1 MNPPT
6 SGSIPLQEYRRD
18 IPPGW
23 IPGDAS
29 YPLRTYFDKL
39 KLWYRIANVED
50 EAIGPLVAGRLYG
63 RASTIAM
70 SLRAPRPDGTFDVGD
85 AALVRLAVDEVR
97 DPATNV
103 IIQNHIPSGVQF
115 LANALRTAFGQQD
128 QDLATQ
134 ALDKFFGLARGK
146 LSLSEYS
153 VEFDSRY
160 DDAHDRAGLQLN
172 DVGKFFLWF
181 KNSGLPSKTV
191 DDIKLQVA
199 GDYTRFNDARALA
212 LRINPNRREPDDA
225 QILYEEN
232 DESYGDYDAYYQD
245 WGDDYEA
252 EDSWWYG
259 YEEADEGEWVYEEY
273 ANDENYYENH
283 DASDE
288 SWQEVDLEAGMTS
301 GSASDS
307 NVSGEY
313 NEAYYKGK
321 GNGSDDGCFNCG
333 SKFHRVRDCPLGK
346 GKNKKGSHN
355 YKGKGKSKGFWRWRP
370 NFKGKSKGKS
380 KHPWRSKG
388 KGKGK
393 GFGRKGH
400 YYAYQEEDNYKP
412 RGGLSISEGIPDAST
427 PQEVATSSKEV
438 KTTKKTESFV
448 IHTSSEDEDFKKPTE
463 GYSGQPEYTTKD
475 HYDKKLKM
483 NFMVF
488 NMKKE
493 ETQMSYHTIHG
504 QERYGLLIDPGAAS
518 GLVGS
523 ETLRMLKSC
532 SMGEM
537 EINRNKITPVSGISG
552 NSESTLGEVTLT
564 MATAGQP
571 ITYTAEVIG
580 GAGSLCPALVGNPTL
595 RRLGASILTDWF
607 ENGDGMLVL
616 NTKDAMDAE
625 VNHVKF
631 FRILLTDSGHYIL
644 PCDNVQ
650 NEKVPRASKHEAI
663 AFFQKI
669 TEITSKVWPDVQ
681 PRVRHCFHSQ
691 TAAEDDRC
699 DYNREHE
706 RDKGPMK
713 SQDHDVGCDHLAC
726 ENGEE
731 DELRNPVPSR
741 KIHFIDEEQQKKSE
755 EPYDLMNSE
764 KNKSLSPIAEERDS
778 EDEVSPSAILAE
790 QCMKNDKSK
799 EPAKNSNHLINEHPA
814 GPAILAPAIHD
825 EQGLREASYDEEK
838 NVFLSY
844 TGDMIPE
851 TADQAELYEGVE
863 IKNLTSKALSVPT
876 THMLKKLLL
885 ETINATMGVFNEAA
899 RRKIDYVHWL
909 DNPMLMSL
917 FKEFFKDLIQVKGV
931 KIELR
936 PFHLASAE
944 PKLPLTSSYL
954 RMQVRGNVKAW
965 DIHPPEDLREMS
977 FSQINAALDEDDW
990 AITIYGVE
998 HDMAPSPSTPASRKL
1013 MRFVES
1019 LTEYKTNIYGWLKRN
1034 GKWRFFPREDDH
1046 ATKIML
1052 WVQHIYKGL
1061 SKHQVHGAL
1070 LGRSLRNIKP
1080 PSNTVG
1086 HLISWIHGGQ
1096 GYAVQEHFSDGFL
1109 KMKRVSNYSRE
1120 EMCTIYLFHYHPDPV
1135 EEPASQSTI
1144 NKDDDKM
1151 DVNVPDDRDGYM
1163 ISQQEF
1169 SEKIT
1174 PAPVPAREDDSRLT
1188 PAEVSDLRSI
1198 LGALLWVT
1206 ATRLDVI
1213 ADVSALQS
1221 RVTVAEVKDLK
1232 QANNVLMKV
1241 KEFADVG
1248 LHYRYFRTKHRRLVC
1263 FHDASAASKGRN
1275 YAQEGVVIALADDE
1289 WRNITIDFEHTC
1301 ETEEHELMHG
1311 GVMHVLHSH
1320 GAKAKR
1326 VSYSTS
1332 HGETLAMVNALE
1344 SATLCMIR
1352 LSEMLH
1358 PQHPPSLKDLI
1369 KIQTAGNP
1377 EMPLDMY
1384 GDARD
1389 VYELIAGLIRLHG
1402 VEKHPIVTRVL
1413 PTIDFDEHDLMLKD
1427 EEMIL
1432 KAEKDE
1438 SMVRTT
1444 HASVLVGLAAF
1455 ATSKKMLAAML
1466 PTLAFGTLVD
1476 AQSNEPENQEQK
1488 SYFSV
1493 YLMIFITV
1501 ILAVML
1507 ERMVT
1512 SWMSK
1517 KRRIQPVKIES
1528 DDDDDMDVD
1537 QEGDQPSSSGASFQ
1551 RKRKASP
1558 RDTWED
1564 LARKVID
1571 EKETLK
1577 RKNKKSEEDA
1587 HLQQQEIDSLKFD
1600 NEWWK
1605 DKYEKLEEKYDDKD
1619 FELKNLK
1626 NDMTVVNARKMVLES
1641 TVSNMRAGL
1650 VKLEDENAELKMKLD
1665 RKTAASSERP
1675 APLTPRITDNAEMA
1689 GEIEKLQ
1696 KMVKFKD
1703 QEIMRHLARI
1713 KSLELPEAIFITKTG
1728 KKFHREGCP
1737 HLREGEHVSTGTPSV
1752 QCVQHVRPMETLSP
1766 SPTGKT
1772 IRLAQW
1778 HKNHAGARY
1787 QGEVSIATGQR
1798 EGKGTYYYT
1807 NPYFIYEGDWLD
1819 GKKHG
1824 QGRLSFGEDGFYEGS
1839 FEGGEISGFGRQEL
1853 NGWSYEGQFLQGQ
1866 KHGEG
1871 TLNKADGGTYTGG
1884 WSQGKYSG
1892 EGTLKL
1898 PSGERYTGGFQAHR
1912 FHGHGRHEVPKQGMT
1927 YDGAFEAGL
1936 RHGYGELQERHG
1948 ASSYSGHFE
1957 AGKRHG
1963 QGKSSDQVSGISY
1976 EGAWNQDQPERPA
1989 ATWDLCP
1996 PDSEESYTAV
2006 GELLKEEA
2014 ATQLN
2019 ANPKDKGK
2027 KAPPP
2032 VDTSGQGP
2040 ELKGTKGQVLPET
2053 RVRLLDATQAP
2064 VTEEVGRCFRVTM
2077 YKERKTAEGEVLRR
2091 PVNFGDAR
2099 PTYTDPL
2106 DEADA
2111 PPQKSNSGGKKGG
2124 KASPMPDEEVV
2135 PPFTGH
2141 ESLSGAIGPNG
2152 SAVLGGNEDWLLPVH
2167 LLPAVYWL
2175 RLEDATKLEGSIW
2188 EALPPLEIPFRVE
2201 A

>member
-1 MNPPT
+1 
-6 SGSIPLQEYRRD
+6 
-18 IPPGW
+18 
-23 IPGDAS
+23 
-29 YPLRTYFDKL
+29 
-39 KLWYRIANVED
+39 
-50 EAIGPLVAGRLYG
+50 
-63 RASTIAM
+63 
-70 SLRAPRPDGTFDVGD
+70 
-85 AALVRLAVDEVR
+85 
-97 DPATNV
+97 
-103 IIQNHIPSGVQF
+103 
-115 LANALRTAFGQQD
+115 
-128 QDLATQ
+128 
-134 ALDKFFGLARGK
+134 
-146 LSLSEYS
+146 
-153 VEFDSRY
+153 
-160 DDAHDRAGLQLN
+160 
-172 DVGKFFLWF
+172 
-181 KNSGLPSKTV
+181 
-191 DDIKLQVA
+191 
-199 GDYTRFNDARALA
+199 
-212 LRINPNRREPDDA
+212 
-225 QILYEEN
+225 
-232 DESYGDYDAYYQD
+232 
-245 WGDDYEA
+245 
-252 EDSWWYG
+252 
-259 YEEADEGEWVYEEY
+259 
-273 ANDENYYENH
+273 
-283 DASDE
+283 
-288 SWQEVDLEAGMTS
+288 
-301 GSASDS
+301 
-307 NVSGEY
+307 
-313 NEAYYKGK
+313 
-321 GNGSDDGCFNCG
+321 
-333 SKFHRVRDCPLGK
+333 
-346 GKNKKGSHN
+346 
-355 YKGKGKSKGFWRWRP
+355 
-370 NFKGKSKGKS
+370 
-380 KHPWRSKG
+380 
-388 KGKGK
+388 
-393 GFGRKGH
+393 
-400 YYAYQEEDNYKP
+400 
-412 RGGLSISEGIPDAST
+412 
-427 PQEVATSSKEV
+427 
-438 KTTKKTESFV
+438 
-448 IHTSSEDEDFKKPTE
+448 
-463 GYSGQPEYTTKD
+463 
-475 HYDKKLKM
+475 
-483 NFMVF
+483 
-488 NMKKE
+488 
-493 ETQMSYHTIHG
+493 MSYHTIHG

-851 TADQAELYEGVE
+851 TADQAKLKKRYKAIPEEFYTKSGLTPVTPKNFDSWFKRVRGRGLRWHFWELFSGSGRLSLTLLLAGLMVGFPVDYRYGWDMRVASHRGMIHAAYEEFQPGVIHMSPDCAPWSVAASTKDPDEKMCERLQDRPALQLCQDLSARQDANGRGYNIEQPYGAQSWQELPENPLRLQRIPGNKSRQRVDQCMHGAQDEHGYPIMKPTGFGSNIRWKHTGLRCGGHCGVPHTQLKGTGPSGLTRTSMSAVYPKGMCQRMKQDIIQYLAYMNLLKLRTWPHDAYAVTLGHYYDCVRCQLGRHCPRNIEHTLVPGQCRHGRWPSEENPRRKKKLEAEMDAMKKWKQEAEAELYEGVE
-863 IKNLTSKALSVPT
+863 IKNFTSKALSVPT

-998 HDMAPSPSTPASRKL
+998 HDMAPSPSTPASRPRTRPDEPGIVQPAQNLDEMDEKSIADLKRAPLTPPVVLDRPGDPAERDPTQIAPYEDEELQTKSVEEIKPLKPNYNLRRVLVRIPKL
-1013 MRFVES
+1013 MEDENHTKEVDEIC
-1019 LTEYKTNIYGWLKRN
+1019 TEYKTNIYGWLKRN

-1120 EMCTIYLFHYHPDPV
+1120 EMCTIYLFHYHSDPV

-1151 DVNVPDDRDGYM
+1151 DVNVPDDRGEKRDAPETRTVVMAPEKKRQRIYNVKKELDFLRHLHVNMTENHIIQIDCGHDWLTGCHMWSEVCNQFMVEQHLREKEKLPQLFHFHYKRTHQAYACLRTAE
-1163 ISQQEF
+1163 IYQVDQE
-1169 SEKIT
+1169 T
-1174 PAPVPAREDDSRLT
+1174 
-1188 PAEVSDLRSI
+1188 
-1198 LGALLWVT
+1198 
-1206 ATRLDVI
+1206 
-1213 ADVSALQS
+1213 
-1221 RVTVAEVKDLK
+1221 
-1232 QANNVLMKV
+1232 
-1241 KEFADVG
+1241 
-1248 LHYRYFRTKHRRLVC
+1248 
-1263 FHDASAASKGRN
+1263 
-1275 YAQEGVVIALADDE
+1275 
-1289 WRNITIDFEHTC
+1289 RNI
-1301 ETEEHELMHG
+1301 EE
-1311 GVMHVLHSH
+1311 
-1320 GAKAKR
+1320 ADI
-1326 VSYSTS
+1326 T
-1332 HGETLAMVNALE
+1332 
-1344 SATLCMIR
+1344 
-1352 LSEMLH
+1352 
-1358 PQHPPSLKDLI
+1358 
-1369 KIQTAGNP
+1369 
-1377 EMPLDMY
+1377 
-1384 GDARD
+1384 
-1389 VYELIAGLIRLHG
+1389 
-1402 VEKHPIVTRVL
+1402 
-1413 PTIDFDEHDLMLKD
+1413 D

-1432 KAEKDE
+1432 KAEKDK

-1455 ATSKKMLAAML
+1455 ATSKKMLAAMM

-1476 AQSNEPENQEQK
+1476 AQSTEPENQEQK

-1626 NDMTVVNARKMVLES
+1626 NDMTVINARKMVLES
-1641 TVSNMRAGL
+1641 TVSDMRAGL

-1737 HLREGEHVSTGTPSV
+1737 HLREGEHA
-1752 QCVQHVRPMETLSP
+1752 L
-1766 SPTGKT
+1766 
-1772 IRLAQW
+1772 L
-1778 HKNHAGARY
+1778 
-1787 QGEVSIATGQR
+1787 
-1798 EGKGTYYYT
+1798 
-1807 NPYFIYEGDWLD
+1807 
-1819 GKKHG
+1819 KHG
-1824 QGRLSFGEDGFYEGS
+1824 AD
-1839 FEGGEISGFGRQEL
+1839 
-1853 NGWSYEGQFLQGQ
+1853 
-1866 KHGEG
+1866 
-1871 TLNKADGGTYTGG
+1871 ADDGGDKG
-1884 WSQGKYSG
+1884 WTPLSVASG
-1892 EGTLKL
+1892 EGHLEVCDTLLKYNANVL
-1898 PSGERYTGGFQAHR
+1898 
-1912 FHGHGRHEVPKQGMT
+1912 
-1927 YDGAFEAGL
+1927 EAKSA
-1936 RHGYGELQERHG
+1936 LQEAAEQALR
-1948 ASSYSGHFE
+1948 E
-1957 AGKRHG
+1957 
-1963 QGKSSDQVSGISY
+1963 
-1976 EGAWNQDQPERPA
+1976 EPE
-1989 ATWDLCP
+1989 
-1996 PDSEESYTAV
+1996 
-2006 GELLKEEA
+2006 
-2014 ATQLN
+2014 
-2019 ANPKDKGK
+2019 
-2027 KAPPP
+2027 
-2032 VDTSGQGP
+2032 
-2040 ELKGTKGQVLPET
+2040 
-2053 RVRLLDATQAP
+2053 
-2064 VTEEVGRCFRVTM
+2064 
-2077 YKERKTAEGEVLRR
+2077 
-2091 PVNFGDAR
+2091 
-2099 PTYTDPL
+2099 
-2106 DEADA
+2106 
-2111 PPQKSNSGGKKGG
+2111 
-2124 KASPMPDEEVV
+2124 
-2135 PPFTGH
+2135 
-2141 ESLSGAIGPNG
+2141 
-2152 SAVLGGNEDWLLPVH
+2152 
-2167 LLPAVYWL
+2167 
-2175 RLEDATKLEGSIW
+2175 
-2188 EALPPLEIPFRVE
+2188 
-2201 A
+2201 

>member
-1 MNPPT
+1 MNPPS

-70 SLRAPRPDGTFDVGD
+70 SLRVPRPDGTFDVGD

-97 DPATNV
+97 EAATNV

-160 DDAHDRAGLQLN
+160 DDAHGRAGLQLN
-172 DVGKFFLWF
+172 D
-181 KNSGLPSKTV
+181 
-191 DDIKLQVA
+191 VA

-212 LRINPNRREPDDA
+212 LRVNPNRRDPDDA
-225 QILYEEN
+225 QILFEEN

-273 ANDENYYENH
+273 ANDETYYENH

-321 GNGSDDGCFNCG
+321 GNGSDEGCFNCG

-370 NFKGKSKGKS
+370 DFKGKSKGKS
-380 KHPWRSKG
+380 KYPWRSKG

-427 PQEVATSSKEV
+427 PQEVATSPKEV
-438 KTTKKTESFV
+438 KTTKRAESFV
-448 IHTSSEDEDFKKPTE
+448 IHTSSEDEDFKKPTD

-475 HYDKKLKM
+475 RYDKKLKM

-504 QERYGLLIDPGAAS
+504 QERYGLLIDLGAAS

-523 ETLRMLKSC
+523 EALRMLKSC

-699 DYNREHE
+699 DYNRGHE

-731 DELRNPVPSR
+731 DELRNSVPSR

-851 TADQAELYEGVE
+851 TADQAKLKKRYKAIPEEFYTKSGLTPVTPKNFDSWFKRVRGRGLRWHFWELFSGSGRLSLTLLLAGLMLGFPVDYRYGWDMRVASHRGMIHAAYEEFQPGVLHMSPDCAPWSVAASTKDPDEKMCERLQDRPALQLCQDLSARQDANGRGYNIEQPYGAQSWQELPENPLRLQRIPGNKSRQRVDQCMHGAQDEHGYPIMKPTGFGSNLRWKHTGLRCGGPRCQRMKQDIIQYLSYMNLLKLKTWPQDAYAVTLGHYYDCVRCQLGRHCPRNIEHTLVPGQCRHGRWPSEENPRRKKKLEAEMDAMKKWKQEAEAELYEGVE

-998 HDMAPSPSTPASRKL
+998 HDMAPSPSTPASRPRTRPDEPGIVQPAQNLDEMDEKSIADLKRAPLTPPVVLDRPGDPAERDPTQIAPYEDEELQTKSVEEIKPLKPNYNLRRVLVRIPKL
-1013 MRFVES
+1013 MEDENHTKV
-1019 LTEYKTNIYGWLKRN
+1019 KRD

-1052 WVQHIYKGL
+1052 WVQYIYKGL

-1151 DVNVPDDRDGYM
+1151 DVNVPDDRGEKRDAPETRTVVMAPEKKRQRIYNVKKELDFLRHLYVNMTENHIIQIDCGHDWLTGCHM
-1163 ISQQEF
+1163 W
-1169 SEKIT
+1169 SE
-1174 PAPVPAREDDSRLT
+1174 VCNQFMVEQHLREKEKLPQLFHFHYKKTHQAYACLRT
-1188 PAEVSDLRSI
+1188 AEI
-1198 LGALLWVT
+1198 Y
-1206 ATRLDVI
+1206 
-1213 ADVSALQS
+1213 Q
-1221 RVTVAEVKDLK
+1221 
-1232 QANNVLMKV
+1232 
-1241 KEFADVG
+1241 
-1248 LHYRYFRTKHRRLVC
+1248 
-1263 FHDASAASKGRN
+1263 
-1275 YAQEGVVIALADDE
+1275 
-1289 WRNITIDFEHTC
+1289 
-1301 ETEEHELMHG
+1301 
-1311 GVMHVLHSH
+1311 
-1320 GAKAKR
+1320 
-1326 VSYSTS
+1326 
-1332 HGETLAMVNALE
+1332 
-1344 SATLCMIR
+1344 
-1352 LSEMLH
+1352 
-1358 PQHPPSLKDLI
+1358 
-1369 KIQTAGNP
+1369 
-1377 EMPLDMY
+1377 
-1384 GDARD
+1384 
-1389 VYELIAGLIRLHG
+1389 
-1402 VEKHPIVTRVL
+1402 
-1413 PTIDFDEHDLMLKD
+1413 
-1427 EEMIL
+1427 
-1432 KAEKDE
+1432 
-1438 SMVRTT
+1438 
-1444 HASVLVGLAAF
+1444 
-1455 ATSKKMLAAML
+1455 KMLAAMM

-1476 AQSNEPENQEQK
+1476 AQSTEPENQEQK
-1488 SYFSV
+1488 SYFFV

-1537 QEGDQPSSSGASFQ
+1537 QEGDQPSSSGASFH

-1626 NDMTVVNARKMVLES
+1626 NDMTVVTARKKVLES
-1641 TVSNMRAGL
+1641 TVSDMRAGL

-1675 APLTPRITDNAEMA
+1675 APPTPRITDNAEMA

-1713 KSLELPEAIFITKTG
+1713 KSLEMPETIFITKTG

-1737 HLREGEHVSTGTPSV
+1737 HLREGE
-1752 QCVQHVRPMETLSP
+1752 QVRQMQQLLWLS
-1766 SPTGKT
+1766 
-1772 IRLAQW
+1772 IFFWLEE
-1778 HKNHAGARY
+1778 ARFP
-1787 QGEVSIATGQR
+1787 R
-1798 EGKGTYYYT
+1798 
-1807 NPYFIYEGDWLD
+1807 P
-1819 GKKHG
+1819 
-1824 QGRLSFGEDGFYEGS
+1824 
-1839 FEGGEISGFGRQEL
+1839 
-1853 NGWSYEGQFLQGQ
+1853 
-1866 KHGEG
+1866 
-1871 TLNKADGGTYTGG
+1871 
-1884 WSQGKYSG
+1884 
-1892 EGTLKL
+1892 
-1898 PSGERYTGGFQAHR
+1898 
-1912 FHGHGRHEVPKQGMT
+1912 
-1927 YDGAFEAGL
+1927 
-1936 RHGYGELQERHG
+1936 
-1948 ASSYSGHFE
+1948 
-1957 AGKRHG
+1957 
-1963 QGKSSDQVSGISY
+1963 SDQ
-1976 EGAWNQDQPERPA
+1976 EDDR
-1989 ATWDLCP
+1989 
-1996 PDSEESYTAV
+1996 SEILSSCLTA
-2006 GELLKEEA
+2006 L
-2014 ATQLN
+2014 
-2019 ANPKDKGK
+2019 
-2027 KAPPP
+2027 
-2032 VDTSGQGP
+2032 
-2040 ELKGTKGQVLPET
+2040 
-2053 RVRLLDATQAP
+2053 
-2064 VTEEVGRCFRVTM
+2064 
-2077 YKERKTAEGEVLRR
+2077 
-2091 PVNFGDAR
+2091 
-2099 PTYTDPL
+2099 
-2106 DEADA
+2106 
-2111 PPQKSNSGGKKGG
+2111 
-2124 KASPMPDEEVV
+2124 
-2135 PPFTGH
+2135 
-2141 ESLSGAIGPNG
+2141 
-2152 SAVLGGNEDWLLPVH
+2152 WL
-2167 LLPAVYWL
+2167 
-2175 RLEDATKLEGSIW
+2175 
-2188 EALPPLEIPFRVE
+2188 
-2201 A
+2201 

>member
-1 MNPPT
+1 M
-6 SGSIPLQEYRRD
+6 
-18 IPPGW
+18 PGQC
-23 IPGDAS
+23 
-29 YPLRTYFDKL
+29 RH
-39 KLWYRIANVED
+39 
-50 EAIGPLVAGRLYG
+50 GRW
-63 RASTIAM
+63 
-70 SLRAPRPDGTFDVGD
+70 
-85 AALVRLAVDEVR
+85 
-97 DPATNV
+97 
-103 IIQNHIPSGVQF
+103 PS
-115 LANALRTAFGQQD
+115 
-128 QDLATQ
+128 
-134 ALDKFFGLARGK
+134 
-146 LSLSEYS
+146 
-153 VEFDSRY
+153 
-160 DDAHDRAGLQLN
+160 
-172 DVGKFFLWF
+172 
-181 KNSGLPSKTV
+181 
-191 DDIKLQVA
+191 
-199 GDYTRFNDARALA
+199 
-212 LRINPNRREPDDA
+212 
-225 QILYEEN
+225 EEN
-232 DESYGDYDAYYQD
+232 PRRKKKL
-245 WGDDYEA
+245 EA
-252 EDSWWYG
+252 EM
-259 YEEADEGEWVYEEY
+259 
-273 ANDENYYENH
+273 
-283 DASDE
+283 DA
-288 SWQEVDLEAGMTS
+288 
-301 GSASDS
+301 
-307 NVSGEY
+307 
-313 NEAYYKGK
+313 
-321 GNGSDDGCFNCG
+321 
-333 SKFHRVRDCPLGK
+333 
-346 GKNKKGSHN
+346 
-355 YKGKGKSKGFWRWRP
+355 
-370 NFKGKSKGKS
+370 
-380 KHPWRSKG
+380 
-388 KGKGK
+388 
-393 GFGRKGH
+393 
-400 YYAYQEEDNYKP
+400 
-412 RGGLSISEGIPDAST
+412 
-427 PQEVATSSKEV
+427 
-438 KTTKKTESFV
+438 
-448 IHTSSEDEDFKKPTE
+448 
-463 GYSGQPEYTTKD
+463 
-475 HYDKKLKM
+475 
-483 NFMVF
+483 
-488 NMKKE
+488 MKKWK
-493 ETQMSYHTIHG
+493 
-504 QERYGLLIDPGAAS
+504 QE
-518 GLVGS
+518 
-523 ETLRMLKSC
+523 
-532 SMGEM
+532 
-537 EINRNKITPVSGISG
+537 
-552 NSESTLGEVTLT
+552 
-564 MATAGQP
+564 
-571 ITYTAEVIG
+571 AE
-580 GAGSLCPALVGNPTL
+580 
-595 RRLGASILTDWF
+595 
-607 ENGDGMLVL
+607 
-616 NTKDAMDAE
+616 
-625 VNHVKF
+625 
-631 FRILLTDSGHYIL
+631 
-644 PCDNVQ
+644 
-650 NEKVPRASKHEAI
+650 
-663 AFFQKI
+663 
-669 TEITSKVWPDVQ
+669 
-681 PRVRHCFHSQ
+681 
-691 TAAEDDRC
+691 
-699 DYNREHE
+699 
-706 RDKGPMK
+706 
-713 SQDHDVGCDHLAC
+713 
-726 ENGEE
+726 
-731 DELRNPVPSR
+731 
-741 KIHFIDEEQQKKSE
+741 
-755 EPYDLMNSE
+755 
-764 KNKSLSPIAEERDS
+764 
-778 EDEVSPSAILAE
+778 
-790 QCMKNDKSK
+790 
-799 EPAKNSNHLINEHPA
+799 
-814 GPAILAPAIHD
+814 
-825 EQGLREASYDEEK
+825 
-838 NVFLSY
+838 
-844 TGDMIPE
+844 
-851 TADQAELYEGVE
+851 AELYEGVE

-998 HDMAPSPSTPASRKL
+998 HDMAPSPSTPASRPRTRPDEPGIVQPAQNLDEMDEKSIADLKRAPLTPPVILDRPGDPAERDPTQIAPYEDEELQTKSVEEIKPLKPNYNLRRVLVRIPKLMEDENHTKVKQLLLGLHERLWHSPISDFTNLLQKAGMSPEVIKLATEAVQCCAICRKYVRLPNRPQVRARGASSFNESVQMDLFMWENTWFMLLCDEATRFKMCTTIEGQESDDLLTAFKKAWIFLFGPPRRLVLDQQVSLMSHETAAEFERLSIERAPRGTTQGHGAEQHTGTGLVERHVGLMKLTMYKLRAELQRQGLAPENEEIAQESCMAHNITLSYGGVTPSMAVFGTLPNGFYDPESRGIMSVVGAQETDVTVFEKAMRIRQTALAQAHQAVIEDRVARAARTRTHQLDLDQLIAGTSEVEFYREVKNDPGWRGPALLLRLDADDGVAIIQYQGKPYLVALRHIRSYKGIFHFTLPNMETEDALRKL

-1046 ATKIML
+1046 ARKIML

-1061 SKHQVHGAL
+1061 SKHQVHGVL

-1109 KMKRVSNYSRE
+1109 KMKRISNYSRE

-1151 DVNVPDDRDGYM
+1151 DVNVPDDRGEKRDAPETRTVVMAPEKKRQRIYNVKKELDFLRHLRVNMTENHIIQIDCGHDWLTGCHMWSEVCNQFMVEQHLREKEKLPQLFHFHYKRTHQAYACLRTAEIYQVDQETRNIEEADITADIWPAVEEADRNEIKQFVDEKAFAKIHKMKITGEYVQIDARWVRKRKRYPDKSIRIKSRLCARGCLDGQKGELTTRSTTATRLSQRILVSRASWSRKMSLESLDIAGAFLKGFDFEKIRKTLQKKGIQAPVRMVVIFPPLNVWRHLAEFSDEFKVPERELHNYGLLCLKPVYGLNDAPLAWQFSLHDFIRESGAEPSHLDENCWTWKKDGENIAMVTTHVDDLAITGTPEWLDDAYDSFVKKFGKVTRQQLPFTHCGCEYLRTADGYM

-1169 SEKIT
+1169 SEKI
-1174 PAPVPAREDDSRLT
+1174 T

-1232 QANNVLMKV
+1232 RANNVLTKV

-1248 LHYRYFRTKHRRLVC
+1248 LRYRYFRTKHRRLVC

-1389 VYELIAGLIRLHG
+1389 VYELITGSKTMPQDKTQRLYVLSIKEARLDGRVRMVTLVPTNYMLADSLTKSMVHEMMLMLLTTGLIRLHG

-1455 ATSKKMLAAML
+1455 ATSKKMLAAMM

-1476 AQSNEPENQEQK
+1476 AQSTEPENQEQK

-1517 KRRIQPVKIES
+1517 KRRIQHVKIES

-1571 EKETLK
+1571 EKETRK

-1641 TVSNMRAGL
+1641 TVSDMRAGL

-1737 HLREGEHVSTGTPSV
+1737 HLREGEHV
-1752 QCVQHVRPMETLSP
+1752 RPREAF
-1766 SPTGKT
+1766 GKC
-1772 IRLAQW
+1772 
-1778 HKNHAGARY
+1778 
-1787 QGEVSIATGQR
+1787 
-1798 EGKGTYYYT
+1798 
-1807 NPYFIYEGDWLD
+1807 
-1819 GKKHG
+1819 
-1824 QGRLSFGEDGFYEGS
+1824 
-1839 FEGGEISGFGRQEL
+1839 
-1853 NGWSYEGQFLQGQ
+1853 
-1866 KHGEG
+1866 
-1871 TLNKADGGTYTGG
+1871 
-1884 WSQGKYSG
+1884 
-1892 EGTLKL
+1892 
-1898 PSGERYTGGFQAHR
+1898 
-1912 FHGHGRHEVPKQGMT
+1912 
-1927 YDGAFEAGL
+1927 
-1936 RHGYGELQERHG
+1936 
-1948 ASSYSGHFE
+1948 SSCCG
-1957 AGKRHG
+1957 
-1963 QGKSSDQVSGISY
+1963 
-1976 EGAWNQDQPERPA
+1976 
-1989 ATWDLCP
+1989 
-1996 PDSEESYTAV
+1996 
-2006 GELLKEEA
+2006 
-2014 ATQLN
+2014 
-2019 ANPKDKGK
+2019 
-2027 KAPPP
+2027 
-2032 VDTSGQGP
+2032 
-2040 ELKGTKGQVLPET
+2040 
-2053 RVRLLDATQAP
+2053 
-2064 VTEEVGRCFRVTM
+2064 
-2077 YKERKTAEGEVLRR
+2077 
-2091 PVNFGDAR
+2091 
-2099 PTYTDPL
+2099 
-2106 DEADA
+2106 
-2111 PPQKSNSGGKKGG
+2111 
-2124 KASPMPDEEVV
+2124 
-2135 PPFTGH
+2135 
-2141 ESLSGAIGPNG
+2141 
-2152 SAVLGGNEDWLLPVH
+2152 
-2167 LLPAVYWL
+2167 
-2175 RLEDATKLEGSIW
+2175 
-2188 EALPPLEIPFRVE
+2188 
-2201 A
+2201 

>member
-70 SLRAPRPDGTFDVGD
+70 SLRVPRPDGTFDVGD

-851 TADQAELYEGVE
+851 TADQLRHLRKILMRRCVNVYKIDQHYNYVKIFLHDKMPMAKKLEAEMDAMKKWKQEAEAELYEGVE
-863 IKNLTSKALSVPT
+863 IKNFTSKALSVPT

-998 HDMAPSPSTPASRKL
+998 HDMAPSPSTPASRPRTRPDEPGIVQPAQNLDEMDEKSIADL
-1013 MRFVES
+1013 KREVDEIC
-1019 LTEYKTNIYGWLKRN
+1019 TEYKTNIYGWLKRN

-1120 EMCTIYLFHYHPDPV
+1120 EMCTIYLFHYHSDPV

-1389 VYELIAGLIRLHG
+1389 VYELITGSKTMPQDKTQRLYVLSIKEARLDGRVRMVTLVPTNYMLADSLTKSMVHEMMLMLLTTGLIRLHG

-1432 KAEKDE
+1432 KAEKDK

-1455 ATSKKMLAAML
+1455 ATSKKMLAAMM

-1476 AQSNEPENQEQK
+1476 AQSTEPENQEQK

-1626 NDMTVVNARKMVLES
+1626 NDMTVINARKMVLES
-1641 TVSNMRAGL
+1641 TVSDMRAGL

-1703 QEIMRHLARI
+1703 HEIMRHLARI

-1737 HLREGEHVSTGTPSV
+1737 HLREGEHA
-1752 QCVQHVRPMETLSP
+1752 L
-1766 SPTGKT
+1766 
-1772 IRLAQW
+1772 L
-1778 HKNHAGARY
+1778 
-1787 QGEVSIATGQR
+1787 
-1798 EGKGTYYYT
+1798 
-1807 NPYFIYEGDWLD
+1807 
-1819 GKKHG
+1819 KHG
-1824 QGRLSFGEDGFYEGS
+1824 AD
-1839 FEGGEISGFGRQEL
+1839 
-1853 NGWSYEGQFLQGQ
+1853 
-1866 KHGEG
+1866 
-1871 TLNKADGGTYTGG
+1871 ADDGGDKVCDTLLKYNANV
-1884 WSQGKYSG
+1884 QGFSG
-1892 EGTLKL
+1892 DGRY
-1898 PSGERYTGGFQAHR
+1898 ERSA
-1912 FHGHGRHEVPKQGMT
+1912 
-1927 YDGAFEAGL
+1927 
-1936 RHGYGELQERHG
+1936 LQEAAEQALR
-1948 ASSYSGHFE
+1948 E
-1957 AGKRHG
+1957 
-1963 QGKSSDQVSGISY
+1963 
-1976 EGAWNQDQPERPA
+1976 EPE
-1989 ATWDLCP
+1989 
-1996 PDSEESYTAV
+1996 
-2006 GELLKEEA
+2006 
-2014 ATQLN
+2014 
-2019 ANPKDKGK
+2019 
-2027 KAPPP
+2027 
-2032 VDTSGQGP
+2032 
-2040 ELKGTKGQVLPET
+2040 
-2053 RVRLLDATQAP
+2053 
-2064 VTEEVGRCFRVTM
+2064 
-2077 YKERKTAEGEVLRR
+2077 
-2091 PVNFGDAR
+2091 
-2099 PTYTDPL
+2099 
-2106 DEADA
+2106 
-2111 PPQKSNSGGKKGG
+2111 
-2124 KASPMPDEEVV
+2124 
-2135 PPFTGH
+2135 
-2141 ESLSGAIGPNG
+2141 
-2152 SAVLGGNEDWLLPVH
+2152 
-2167 LLPAVYWL
+2167 
-2175 RLEDATKLEGSIW
+2175 
-2188 EALPPLEIPFRVE
+2188 
-2201 A
+2201 

>member
-1 MNPPT
+1 
-6 SGSIPLQEYRRD
+6 
-18 IPPGW
+18 
-23 IPGDAS
+23 
-29 YPLRTYFDKL
+29 
-39 KLWYRIANVED
+39 
-50 EAIGPLVAGRLYG
+50 
-63 RASTIAM
+63 
-70 SLRAPRPDGTFDVGD
+70 
-85 AALVRLAVDEVR
+85 
-97 DPATNV
+97 
-103 IIQNHIPSGVQF
+103 
-115 LANALRTAFGQQD
+115 
-128 QDLATQ
+128 
-134 ALDKFFGLARGK
+134 
-146 LSLSEYS
+146 
-153 VEFDSRY
+153 
-160 DDAHDRAGLQLN
+160 
-172 DVGKFFLWF
+172 
-181 KNSGLPSKTV
+181 
-191 DDIKLQVA
+191 
-199 GDYTRFNDARALA
+199 
-212 LRINPNRREPDDA
+212 
-225 QILYEEN
+225 
-232 DESYGDYDAYYQD
+232 
-245 WGDDYEA
+245 
-252 EDSWWYG
+252 
-259 YEEADEGEWVYEEY
+259 
-273 ANDENYYENH
+273 
-283 DASDE
+283 
-288 SWQEVDLEAGMTS
+288 
-301 GSASDS
+301 
-307 NVSGEY
+307 
-313 NEAYYKGK
+313 
-321 GNGSDDGCFNCG
+321 
-333 SKFHRVRDCPLGK
+333 
-346 GKNKKGSHN
+346 
-355 YKGKGKSKGFWRWRP
+355 
-370 NFKGKSKGKS
+370 
-380 KHPWRSKG
+380 
-388 KGKGK
+388 
-393 GFGRKGH
+393 
-400 YYAYQEEDNYKP
+400 
-412 RGGLSISEGIPDAST
+412 
-427 PQEVATSSKEV
+427 
-438 KTTKKTESFV
+438 
-448 IHTSSEDEDFKKPTE
+448 
-463 GYSGQPEYTTKD
+463 
-475 HYDKKLKM
+475 
-483 NFMVF
+483 
-488 NMKKE
+488 
-493 ETQMSYHTIHG
+493 
-504 QERYGLLIDPGAAS
+504 
-518 GLVGS
+518 
-523 ETLRMLKSC
+523 
-532 SMGEM
+532 
-537 EINRNKITPVSGISG
+537 
-552 NSESTLGEVTLT
+552 

-699 DYNREHE
+699 DYNREHG

-713 SQDHDVGCDHLAC
+713 RQDHDVGCDHLAC

-851 TADQAELYEGVE
+851 TADQAKLKKRYKAIPEEFYTKSGLTPVTPKNFDSWFKRVRGRGLRWHFWELFSGSGRLSLTLLLAGLMVGFPVDYRYGWDMRVASHRGMIHAAYEEFQPGVLHMSPDCAPWSVAASTKDPDEKMCERLQDRPALQLCQDLSARQDANGRGYNIEQPYGAQSWQELPENPLRLQRIPGNKSRQRVDQCMHGAQDEHGYPIMKPTGFGSNIRWKHTGLRCGGHCGVPHTQLKGTGPSGLTRTSMSAVYPKGMCQRMKQDIIQYLAYMNLLKLKTWPHDAYAVTLGHYYDCVRCQLGRHCPRNIEHTLVPGQCRHGRWPSEENPRRKKKLETEMDAMKKWKQEAEAELYEGVE

-965 DIHPPEDLREMS
+965 DIHPPENLREMS

-998 HDMAPSPSTPASRKL
+998 HDMAPSPSTPASRPRARPDEPGIVQPAQVVLDRPGDPAERDPTQIAPYEDEELQTKSFEEIKPLKPNYNLRRVKL

-1109 KMKRVSNYSRE
+1109 KMKRVSNYSRK

-1151 DVNVPDDRDGYM
+1151 DVNVPDDRGEKRDAPETRTVVMAPEKKRTAEIY
-1163 ISQQEF
+1163 QVDQE
-1169 SEKIT
+1169 T
-1174 PAPVPAREDDSRLT
+1174 
-1188 PAEVSDLRSI
+1188 
-1198 LGALLWVT
+1198 
-1206 ATRLDVI
+1206 
-1213 ADVSALQS
+1213 
-1221 RVTVAEVKDLK
+1221 
-1232 QANNVLMKV
+1232 
-1241 KEFADVG
+1241 
-1248 LHYRYFRTKHRRLVC
+1248 
-1263 FHDASAASKGRN
+1263 
-1275 YAQEGVVIALADDE
+1275 
-1289 WRNITIDFEHTC
+1289 RNI
-1301 ETEEHELMHG
+1301 EE
-1311 GVMHVLHSH
+1311 
-1320 GAKAKR
+1320 ADI
-1326 VSYSTS
+1326 T
-1332 HGETLAMVNALE
+1332 
-1344 SATLCMIR
+1344 
-1352 LSEMLH
+1352 
-1358 PQHPPSLKDLI
+1358 
-1369 KIQTAGNP
+1369 
-1377 EMPLDMY
+1377 
-1384 GDARD
+1384 
-1389 VYELIAGLIRLHG
+1389 
-1402 VEKHPIVTRVL
+1402 
-1413 PTIDFDEHDLMLKD
+1413 D

-1455 ATSKKMLAAML
+1455 ATSKKMLAAMM

-1476 AQSNEPENQEQK
+1476 AQSTEPENQEQK

-1517 KRRIQPVKIES
+1517 KRRIQHVKIES

-1600 NEWWK
+1600 NKWWK

-1626 NDMTVVNARKMVLES
+1626 NDMTAVNARKMVLES
-1641 TVSNMRAGL
+1641 TVSDMRAGL

-1713 KSLELPEAIFITKTG
+1713 KSLEMPETIFITKTG
-1728 KKFHREGCP
+1728 TECP
-1737 HLREGEHVSTGTPSV
+1737 HDIDIAHWEQVDRALTVLADVTLAGHKQECQALASELRCHMLSLAQNDRLWQLHLGRAEQEAESCRAESVNLTHQLDQVLGDLNAALAERESIAGELETVTNELSQHQEARLLMEREFEELSAEEDELAKQVQESNVHALHADERSQKGKGLFVQAARTAETHQRAHRQPLTVSASRTMAAALRASEPGTCAPKPAACTPDLDPCGLRAQEPGWCEPEHVKEDPAKATPEHSEADVSTDEVKPRSVETPPQAIGWNEV
-1752 QCVQHVRPMETLSP
+1752 QKEPAEARSEGVQTDINLDAVETTFAETTP
-1766 SPTGKT
+1766 
-1772 IRLAQW
+1772 
-1778 HKNHAGARY
+1778 
-1787 QGEVSIATGQR
+1787 
-1798 EGKGTYYYT
+1798 
-1807 NPYFIYEGDWLD
+1807 
-1819 GKKHG
+1819 
-1824 QGRLSFGEDGFYEGS
+1824 
-1839 FEGGEISGFGRQEL
+1839 QEEL
-1853 NGWSYEGQFLQGQ
+1853 
-1866 KHGEG
+1866 GEG
-1871 TLNKADGGTYTGG
+1871 TPTQVEADDTEKLGSWFEESTSKEEPAEARSEGVQADINLDAVETT
-1884 WSQGKYSG
+1884 SAETTPQEELG
-1892 EGTLKL
+1892 EGTPTQVEADDTEKVGSWFEESTSKEEPAEARSEGVQADINLDAVETTSAETMPQEEL
-1898 PSGERYTGGFQAHR
+1898 GEGTPTQVEADDTEKVGSWFEESTSKEEPAEARSEGVQADINLDAVETTSAETTPQEEL
-1912 FHGHGRHEVPKQGMT
+1912 GEGTPTQV
-1927 YDGAFEAGL
+1927 EAG
-1936 RHGYGELQERHG
+1936 
-1948 ASSYSGHFE
+1948 
-1957 AGKRHG
+1957 
-1963 QGKSSDQVSGISY
+1963 
-1976 EGAWNQDQPERPA
+1976 
-1989 ATWDLCP
+1989 
-1996 PDSEESYTAV
+1996 
-2006 GELLKEEA
+2006 
-2014 ATQLN
+2014 QL
-2019 ANPKDKGK
+2019 G
-2027 KAPPP
+2027 
-2032 VDTSGQGP
+2032 
-2040 ELKGTKGQVLPET
+2040 
-2053 RVRLLDATQAP
+2053 
-2064 VTEEVGRCFRVTM
+2064 
-2077 YKERKTAEGEVLRR
+2077 
-2091 PVNFGDAR
+2091 
-2099 PTYTDPL
+2099 
-2106 DEADA
+2106 
-2111 PPQKSNSGGKKGG
+2111 
-2124 KASPMPDEEVV
+2124 
-2135 PPFTGH
+2135 
-2141 ESLSGAIGPNG
+2141 
-2152 SAVLGGNEDWLLPVH
+2152 
-2167 LLPAVYWL
+2167 
-2175 RLEDATKLEGSIW
+2175 
-2188 EALPPLEIPFRVE
+2188 
-2201 A
+2201 